1 MELTNKEQM
10 FKLRDYQQEAV
21 DAGLEYVR
29 KKSKPG
35 IIVAPVGSGK
45 SLVISSLAHEIK
57 SPTLVLQP
65 NVELLHQNIDKLRA
79 LGGEATICSASAGE
93 RDISELTYATL
104 GSIRNDVNLLK
115 AKGVDTVILD
125 EAQFGYSPDPG
136 SMFKT
141 FLDTLKPKNVIGFT
155 ATPFRLKQYSNMS
168 GDRYSQLNMLNRN
181 RPSVFKDFIHIT
193 PISKM
198 IEESYWAELSYEE
211 WDFDTSTLR
220 VNSTGAEYT
229 ERSISKAISDNNVN
243 TNILGRA
250 KKLVEE
256 GKRMIIFVDSVENAH
271 KMASKLPSS
280 VALDSGTK
288 KSDRN
293 KIVSDFKAGKIQA
306 IVNVG
311 IVGVGF
317 DAPELDVVIIGR
329 PTRSYALLH
338 QWCFD
343 TKTEVLTTTGFK
355 KYDEIST
362 SDIVYGFDKDT
373 EVIKHNQV
381 HEVIDRYQYN
391 DEEKIVSA
399 KTNRIDFRV
408 SSKHDMLYKSH
419 ATVKSGY
426 LKAPME
432 NVLKLNSRIRFPTA
446 GMEESVGTGLA
457 PHELQFIG
465 LFLSDGYL
473 SKHGYG
479 IILSQNV
486 DSPYIPQIEEILS
499 KCGFKYNRHRYART
513 GTSYSDY
520 YHYYVPK
527 NPRGQVEGGWGYLS
541 EYIAKD
547 IPSSFEK
554 VTKEELLHIIEGLF
568 IGDGTKLKHA
578 TWISRTKTISTGDN
592 KVMADRLQSLCIRRG
607 ISCNIRH
614 EVSKAGTDIYKLKIK
629 DITYATIGGQGCKE
643 SIIDGKI
650 IKRSK
655 LVVEDTVDE
664 HLWCLNTEMG
674 TLITRRDGKVTI
686 MGNCGRAV
694 RNPLYPKRKKALI
707 IDFCNNIK
715 EHGKIEDLVIQDYD
729 GYGWGATVG
738 EKLITGVPFGSGITL
753 QDMIEVNKPID
764 VEKYTMTF
772 GKHKGKKL
780 TELPL
785 GYAKW
790 FLETIDEMNI
800 YGWTKADKESAKAIL
815 KRQLISRKVDVPEDL
830 SKLVIVDFNNLMFS
844 WFSRGLLSKDGFEN
858 VMDNLKEKFRTT
870 NVMVVK
876 DSRRSSYWRTKL
888 YDDYKAT
895 RKSRD
900 TDKKFELGLK
910 DVLDNCEIYEE
921 EGMEADDII
930 SREVRSGKYK
940 EVYVVSTDSDFNQL
954 AFFNCFYKVDYNL
967 KTQRFSKKEAI
978 GTLITKLLKGDAKD
992 NIPKCHEHGRIK
1004 TSDLEDAINEV
1015 FANIVDYCRL
1025 GGCGNIASL
1034 PIKKF
1039 VQDTLE
1045 QKWTLNKEQF
1055 DLNFKLIN
1063 LIQDEN

>member
-338 QWCFD
+338 QW
-343 TKTEVLTTTGFK
+343 V
-355 KYDEIST
+355 
-362 SDIVYGFDKDT
+362 
-373 EVIKHNQV
+373 
-381 HEVIDRYQYN
+381 
-391 DEEKIVSA
+391 
-399 KTNRIDFRV
+399 
-408 SSKHDMLYKSH
+408 
-419 ATVKSGY
+419 
-426 LKAPME
+426 
-432 NVLKLNSRIRFPTA
+432 
-446 GMEESVGTGLA
+446 
-457 PHELQFIG
+457 
-465 LFLSDGYL
+465 
-473 SKHGYG
+473 
-479 IILSQNV
+479 
-486 DSPYIPQIEEILS
+486 
-499 KCGFKYNRHRYART
+499 
-513 GTSYSDY
+513 
-520 YHYYVPK
+520 
-527 NPRGQVEGGWGYLS
+527 
-541 EYIAKD
+541 
-547 IPSSFEK
+547 
-554 VTKEELLHIIEGLF
+554 
-568 IGDGTKLKHA
+568 
-578 TWISRTKTISTGDN
+578 
-592 KVMADRLQSLCIRRG
+592 
-607 ISCNIRH
+607 
-614 EVSKAGTDIYKLKIK
+614 
-629 DITYATIGGQGCKE
+629 
-643 SIIDGKI
+643 
-650 IKRSK
+650 
-655 LVVEDTVDE
+655 
-664 HLWCLNTEMG
+664 
-674 TLITRRDGKVTI
+674 
-686 MGNCGRAV
+686 GRAV